1 MARTVARA
9 CDSPDFDERLHLEN
23 SVRRPLPYV
32 RAREG
37 KVFIRISDSLR
48 GGRVMMRAE
57 TDSMS
62 KPPAAILIVE
72 DEGVIALDIRHT
84 LERLGY
90 RVCGVAARGGEAI
103 EKARSLRPG
112 LVLMDV
118 HLQGAVDGIEAAA
131 EIQRRLRIPVI
142 YLTAYADAA
151 TVARA
156 RLTEPFGYVLK
167 PFEEKELHV
176 AIEMALYRHEMDRRL
191 EESERWLAATLK
203 SIGESVI
210 ATDADW
216 RIRFMNPA
224 AELLTG
230 WESSHAAGRD
240 LADVV
245 RVSIPFKPRAVETG
259 DLPGGGGVARGVLVT
274 RDGKEVSV
282 EERST
287 LIRDEDGAVIGIVI
301 ALRDLG
307 EKIRKVRGT

>member
-1 MARTVARA
+1 
-9 CDSPDFDERLHLEN
+9 
-23 SVRRPLPYV
+23 
-32 RAREG
+32 
-37 KVFIRISDSLR
+37 
-48 GGRVMMRAE
+48 
-57 TDSMS
+57 MS

-210 ATDADW
+210 APPPGRTP
-216 RIRFMNPA
+216 IR
-224 AELLTG
+224 
-230 WESSHAAGRD
+230 
-240 LADVV
+240 
-245 RVSIPFKPRAVETG
+245 
-259 DLPGGGGVARGVLVT
+259 
-274 RDGKEVSV
+274 
-282 EERST
+282 
-287 LIRDEDGAVIGIVI
+287 
-301 ALRDLG
+301 
-307 EKIRKVRGT
+307 